1 MSSSRASQGAAA
13 QRNPARKIG
22 SAAEPLPVAPASA
35 AVSNGALSQEHRMPK
50 NVDFSYDRSRAFT
63 FPELPLPQSS
73 AVTISG
79 VQPNEIEH
87 APSDRE
93 TGIFDLDFNVDA
105 YNRERSEIRYNKYVP
120 STFTRKNLR
129 PIDQFAGSERVMDMG
144 TFLSPAIHP
153 GQITFLSISGEA
165 LTLNGRNRADL
176 VQRVQLFQNLE
187 VLQLTALGLRNV
199 EALSFQHLLFAS
211 FVNNQISE
219 TSGVLRFCMNCNALK
234 QADFRLNPVVEKKAF
249 RDKII
254 AQAQHLLVLNNVRVE
269 LKHRSEALKSFG
281 SEEDRKYF
289 DYLKWDSRICDIKE
303 FGRLPR
309 WDPTLVVNLNL
320 QNLQLRVLLVGDFCN
335 MKELNVSS
343 NWLQQLTG
351 FGLERCNRLQTFD
364 LRKNFISDQN
374 ELHVFHYMPS
384 ILSVFLAGNKFTT
397 NYKHHLIV
405 ITRYLPGTQLSQGVQ
420 HIDGQKVSLI
430 EKLHAFRDPSS
441 GVKGV
446 DFEHWKSLLIHS
458 FGHRNMQQPHFFS
471 RLRRIDLENKGGVPL
486 GYANVEGI
494 QMLEWLDLSH
504 HDLKHVAGLET
515 CLSLRV
521 LILNGN
527 ASLDLKK
534 TLMQFTSMKRL
545 EAVSLFNPDHK
556 MRSLP
561 SYRIDVLR
569 AIIFNNR
576 AFCTLDGFPVSVEE
590 RVQAHNTDGSE
601 VRTHAY
607 RSRLCLVQNVLGEK
621 NRAFHPDEVN
631 PGVVYQPDKVI
642 ELPFMARQGIVHSI
656 AFPSL
661 YDLRLFVNLLK
672 LNIKGNKVKTLHNM
686 GLEQLTK
693 LVVFDFTE
701 NEVSD
706 KIKEVASILNTMVS
720 LSILACRKN
729 PFMDSASDRITLI
742 GMLSRM
748 HDINCSFR
756 VVDTEV
762 TVEERVTGWRQIGRD
777 ERTCEQLR
785 YKATLYLSTP
795 PNTPLNE
802 VTTLNLENSLLKE
815 LDLGAYTGLK
825 FLYLRRNRLDQLD
838 TTGISTLFQLEEI
851 DLRDNAFKNL
861 DQVLKQFNKLL
872 LLKSIGLSGNKFSD
886 GWRKETIKFFMP
898 RLEQPSC
905 PLRTIDDE
913 EIKVDD
919 ICGTLEK
926 SGKAGKFH
934 LLKIRFEISLQ
945 RYLMTAHVGGLAAN
959 LTILNLSNA
968 GLAYVALHAFVAL
981 KHLDMSHNQLT
992 DLNITESGIAIQAQG
1007 GGMSLLNELVLTHN
1021 RLSGIDQLFIMID
1034 ALPALN
1040 KLRILDGCPMS
1051 KLEVAE
1057 KEKRVA
1063 LISKL
1068 KKMQDVGAVLT
1079 ELDSE
1084 PISIAERCEALFMLH
1099 IADAAVGTRRS
1110 EELRFKLH
1118 LETQR
1123 KTVHAVSLCVSG
1135 IGLKALVTMETY
1147 RCVRFADFS
1156 MNSIQ
1161 NLSPLASLPLLSNL
1175 DVRHNAVSSFEEAL
1189 RMLCKCHALRHVHL
1203 LKVAA
1208 DQNEDAKSHCT
1219 RAFAMLPALLSCDG
1233 TPNSTPYTSGQMAA
1247 CRLLKTRYSI
1257 GPNEV
1262 VHLDLNKRGIDS
1274 HDFELLK
1281 SCVSML
1287 PVVTLKVK
1295 EGNPFFEIAN
1305 VRFVLLFIMPTLIEI
1320 DGEAV
1325 TATERHNAE
1334 DFVRKLVDKGAYKP
1348 PDPPGTGLIGQ
1359 RLFNKSSSAGA
1370 SGAGSSGAAATGA
1383 SDASSGLNLGL
1394 SKFETTLN
1402 FGQIQGLVT
1411 SLSIPFGPF
1420 VQSIKKIISP
1430 LMFEID
1436 IIFPQLKDI
1445 CYWELIKTIGFI
1457 LIPMIVLY
1465 LYKMPM
1471 LRRSW
1476 DERYNAYWLSECGDR
1491 VFIGWRLRL
1500 FLILIFMLILSS
1512 VVAYAIDYIPCQGVS
1527 QYASFDRLLKGQ
1539 APTALTIGWICILG
1553 GFSFL
1558 LWFLNAILVAL
1569 FRRRIGQENKL
1580 RKFWDTLTNVAK
1592 KRVALTFLTVSYLP
1606 LANIFIQNLSA
1617 VQVTRALFLDAT
1629 TVCLTLFALLRT
1641 RRACPSI
1648 RTTPAS
1654 ALFMSSL
1661 FQIKFRILPATRSP
1675 ASWGSASRLLCCI

>member
-1 MSSSRASQGAAA
+1 MSSSRASQGGAF
-13 QRNPARKIG
+13 RNPSRQIG
-22 SAAEPLPVAPASA
+22 PATAAPPDAPAIA
-35 AVSNGALSQEHRMPK
+35 AVADDAGSKEHKKSK

-63 FPELPLPQSS
+63 FPELPMPQPS
-73 AVTISG
+73 AVSISG
-79 VQPNEIEH
+79 VHENDMVQ

-93 TGIFDLDFNVDA
+93 IGIFDADFNVDA
-105 YNRERSEIRYNKYVP
+105 YNRERNEIRCAKYVP
-120 STFTRKNLR
+120 SSFTRKNLR
-129 PIDQFAGSERVMDMG
+129 PIDQFAGSERVMDMRS
-144 TFLSPAIHP
+144 FLSPAIHP

-165 LTLNGRNRADL
+165 LSLNGRNRADL
-176 VQRVQLFQNLE
+176 MQRVQLFLNLE

-211 FVNNQISE
+211 FLNNQISE

-254 AQAQHLLVLNNVRVE
+254 AQAQHLLVLNNVRIE
-269 LKHRSEALKSFG
+269 LKHRVEALKSFG
-281 SEEDRKYF
+281 SEDDWKVF
-289 DYLKWDSRICDIKE
+289 DYLKWDSRICDIRE

-309 WDPTLVVNLNL
+309 WDPTLIVNLNL
-320 QNLQLRVLLVGDFCN
+320 QNLQLRVLVVGDFCN

-351 FGLERCNRLQTFD
+351 FGLERCSRLQTFD
-364 LRKNFISDQN
+364 LRKNFISDHQ

-420 HIDGQKVSLI
+420 HIDGQKVTLTD
-430 EKLHAFRDPSS
+430 KLHAFRDPSS
-441 GVKGV
+441 GVRGV
-446 DFEHWKSLLIHS
+446 DYEHWKCLLILS
-458 FGHRNMQQPHFFS
+458 FGHKNMQQPNFFS

-494 QMLEWLDLSH
+494 QSLEWLNLSH
-504 HDLKHVAGLET
+504 HDLKQVAGLET

-527 ASLDLKK
+527 SSLDLKK
-534 TLMQFTSMKRL
+534 TLMQFSPMKHL

-561 SYRIDVLR
+561 TYRIDALR
-569 AIIFNNR
+569 AIVFNNR
-576 AFCTLDGFPVSVEE
+576 AFCALDGFPVSVEE

-601 VRTHAY
+601 VRTHVY
-607 RSRLCLVQNVLGEK
+607 RSRLCIVQNVLGEK
-621 NRAFHPDEVN
+621 NRAFHPDEVT
-631 PGVVYQPDKVI
+631 PGVVYQPEQVQ
-642 ELPFMARQGIVHSI
+642 ELPFMARLCIVHSF

-661 YDLRLFVNLLK
+661 HDIRLFVNLLK
-672 LNIKGNKVKTLHNM
+672 LNIKGNKIKTLHNM
-686 GLEQLTK
+686 GLENLSK

-706 KIKEVASILNTMVS
+706 KIKDVAGILNSMAS

-729 PFMDSASDRITLI
+729 PFMESASDRITLI
-742 GMLSRM
+742 GLLSRM

-762 TVEERVTGWRQIGRD
+762 TVEERVTGWRHIGRD

-802 VTTLNLENSLLKE
+802 VVTLNLESSLLKE
-815 LDLGAYTGLK
+815 LDVSAYSGLK

-838 TTGISTLFQLEEI
+838 STGISTLFELEEI
-851 DLRDNAFKNL
+851 DLRDNSLRNL
-861 DQVLKQFNKLL
+861 ENVLKQFNRLL

-886 GWRKETIKFFMP
+886 GWRRDAIKFFMP

-919 ICGTLEK
+919 ICSILEK
-926 SGKAGKFH
+926 GGKAGKFH

-945 RYLMTAHVGGLAAN
+945 RYLMSTHIGGTAAN

-968 GLAYVALHAFVAL
+968 GLAYVALHPFVAL
-981 KHLDMSHNQLT
+981 KHLDLSHNQLA
-992 DLNITESGIAIQAQG
+992 DLIITESGIGIQAQG
-1007 GGMSLLNELVLTHN
+1007 GGMRLLNELVLTHN
-1021 RLSGIDQLFIMID
+1021 RLNGLDQLFITID
-1034 ALPALN
+1034 ALPSLN

-1051 KLEVAE
+1051 KLEVPE
-1057 KEKRVA
+1057 KDKRVA
-1063 LISKL
+1063 LLSKL

-1084 PISIAERCEALFMLH
+1084 PVSIAERCDALFMLH
-1099 IADAAVGTRRS
+1099 VADPAVGTRRS

-1123 KTVHAVSLCVSG
+1123 KSVHSASLSLSG
-1135 IGLKALVTMETY
+1135 IGLKALANMETY
-1147 RCVRFADFS
+1147 RLVRFADFS
-1156 MNSIQ
+1156 MNNVQ
-1161 NLSPLASLPLLSNL
+1161 NLSPLATLPLLFNL
-1175 DVRHNAVSSFEEAL
+1175 DVRHNAVASYEDAL
-1189 RMLCKCHALRHVHL
+1189 KMLCKCHSLRHVHL
-1203 LKVAA
+1203 HKVAI
-1208 DQNEDAKSHCT
+1208 DQNEDSKSHCI
-1219 RAFAMLPALLSCDG
+1219 RAFAMLPALLTCDSI
-1233 TPNSTPYTSGQMAA
+1233 PNSTPYTSGQLAA

-1262 VHLDLNKRGIDS
+1262 VHLDLNRRGIDAS
-1274 HDFELLK
+1274 DFELLK

-1295 EGNPFFEIAN
+1295 EGNPFFDMAN
-1305 VRFVLLFIMPTLIEI
+1305 VRFILLYIMPTLVEI

-1348 PDPPGTGLIGQ
+1348 PDPPATGLIGQ
-1359 RLFNKSSSAGA
+1359 RLFNKSTSAGA
-1370 SGAGSSGAAATGA
+1370 SGGAGSSAAIA
-1383 SDASSGLNLGL
+1383 SNSSDGSSGLNLGL
-1394 SKFETTLN
+1394 SKFETTLS

-1411 SLSIPFGPF
+1411 NLSIPFGPL
-1420 VQSIKKIISP
+1420 VQYIKKIISP

-1436 IIFPQLKDI
+1436 IIFPQLKDL

-1465 LYKMPM
+1465 VYKMPM

-1476 DERYNAYWLSECGDR
+1476 DERYNAFWLSECGDR

-1500 FLILIFMLILSS
+1500 FLILIFMLLVSS
-1512 VVAYAIDYIPCQGVS
+1512 AVAYAIDYVPCAGVS
-1527 QYASFDRLLKGQ
+1527 QRASFDRLLKGQ
-1539 APTALTIGWICILG
+1539 APSALTIGWIGILG

-1617 VQVTRALFLDAT
+1617 VQVPRLIVQLPFKLP
-1629 TVCLTLFALLRT
+1629 FAR
-1641 RRACPSI
+1641 
-1648 RTTPAS
+1648 
-1654 ALFMSSL
+1654 
-1661 FQIKFRILPATRSP
+1661 
-1675 ASWGSASRLLCCI
+1675 